1 MSAYRSGSRNR
12 VERGGGHGECLK
24 RKQKLKK
31 DHGKW
36 ILPSSGTPPCWVPAC
51 GLLSQFQIFV
61 VPKSCFFCSEIGLP
75 LSYSPRGP
83 SFYWIFGGNGFALHR
98 SFSSSFLLCTRLFL
112 ASGFRSRELKRNG
125 KRARATLLVV
135 FFWTCSRTSG
145 RVFQSSKTSVS
156 GRQKSS
162 KFDRF

>member
-12 VERGGGHGECLK
+12 VARVGAHGRCLK
-24 RKQKLKK
+24 RKQMLKK
-31 DHGKW
+31 DNGKW
-36 ILPSSGTPPCWVPAC
+36 ILPSSGTPLCWHRVC
-51 GLLSQFQIFV
+51 EIHSLFRIFV

-75 LSYSPRGP
+75 LSYSPRGQ
-83 SFYWIFGGNGFALHR
+83 FFWIFGGNGVALHR
-98 SFSSSFLLCTRLFL
+98 CFSLSFLLCTRLFL

-135 FFWTCSRTSG
+135 FFWSRSRTSG

-162 KFDRF
+162 EFDRF